1 MQSLQWHFPAPQALA
16 EPGELLQEGAG
27 RSPGDG
33 MLGGQRWQPAALPR
47 GGWSGET
54 KELFPLSSSLSLARQ
69 RLIQLG
75 AKQNARKRMFAV
87 RSDAAVAKLLAYL
100 LQPFVLPLPQ
110 MK

>member
-33 MLGGQRWQPAALPR
+33 MLSGQRWQPAALPQ
-47 GGWSGET
+47 GGWSRET

-87 RSDAAVAKLLAYL
+87 RSGAAVAKLLAYL
-100 LQPFVLPLPQ
+100 LQPFVLLLPQ